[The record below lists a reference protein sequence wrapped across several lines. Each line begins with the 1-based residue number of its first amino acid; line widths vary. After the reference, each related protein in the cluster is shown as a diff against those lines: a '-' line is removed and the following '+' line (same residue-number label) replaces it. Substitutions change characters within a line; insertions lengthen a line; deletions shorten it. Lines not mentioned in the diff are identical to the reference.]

1 MITTKIKLSTLA
13 FLVFACGANP
23 EINKRQDRA
32 SQNSFDLQTNKFQ
45 TANLSSSQLSEL
57 EDRLRGLYQ
66 SQHDEN
72 KVSSFIDYVNTLE
85 LNPSLK
91 TNPDSAVFY
100 ALINSIKFRS
110 FSEFFDNATDILA
123 SLYKTSLQDR
133 ANSSFSLLD
142 DASESWCVA
151 DGNASSEQFGPYEV
165 ETTSLERT
173 TIVKPKTIP
182 EGCKLPVVH
191 FANGTGARCS
201 FYAEITEQIASHGF
215 IVSCY
220 QSGSTGSGNGC
231 ISGLETVYRNFPD
244 ISANLI
250 GSTGHS
256 QGGGASITCNY
267 LAEQKWGD
275 SKRYASSAIQPAHG
289 MGRWGYQG
297 EYAQIKSPV
306 FMMNGSTDILVS
318 GMWVRNG
325 FNALSNE
332 AYWYQ
337 ANGAGHMRPHNWA
350 KSATLLFFKWKLL
363 GDEKAGEDF
372 LALPESRHWSLKAQ
386 K

>member
-1 MITTKIKLSTLA
+1 MM
-13 FLVFACGANP
+13 
-23 EINKRQDRA
+23 R
-32 SQNSFDLQTNKFQ
+32 
-45 TANLSSSQLSEL
+45 
-57 EDRLRGLYQ
+57 
-66 SQHDEN
+66 N

-182 EGCKLPVVH
+182 EMPTKLPVVH

-201 FYAEITEQIASHGF
+201 FYASTEQIASQY

-220 QSGSTGSGNGC
+220 QSGSM
-231 ISGLETVYRNFPD
+231 VVVMD
-244 ISANLI
+244 V
-250 GSTGHS
+250 S
-256 QGGGASITCNY
+256 Q
-267 LAEQKWGD
+267 D
-275 SKRYASSAIQPAHG
+275 
-289 MGRWGYQG
+289 
-297 EYAQIKSPV
+297 
-306 FMMNGSTDILVS
+306 
-318 GMWVRNG
+318 
-325 FNALSNE
+325 
-332 AYWYQ
+332 
-337 ANGAGHMRPHNWA
+337 
-350 KSATLLFFKWKLL
+350 
-363 GDEKAGEDF
+363 
-372 LALPESRHWSLKAQ
+372 
-386 K
+386 